1 MEQKTLLVLGASS
14 EVGRK
19 LIEAVYE
26 DYGLIYAHYAHG
38 DGKLKE
44 LKDRIGGKLHLIQDD
59 FSSSDAGNAVIEA
72 IDKNGIWPEHVVHLP
87 SAKVTNVRF
96 TKVKYEEVEQY
107 LNVGLRSAITV
118 SQAVF
123 KRLVKEEREGKE
135 ICVLSS
141 YVNGIPPKFMLP
153 YVTSKYAMLGYVR
166 ALSAEYADKG
176 IMVNAVSP
184 GMMETEF
191 LTNIFD
197 HAIEDNAAKSPLG
210 RNLYVD
216 EVIPTIKFLLS
227 DGADRIT
234 GQNIVVSGG
243 M

>member
-1 MEQKTLLVLGASS
+1 M
-14 EVGRK
+14 
-19 LIEAVYE
+19 
-26 DYGLIYAHYAHG
+26 
-38 DGKLKE
+38 
-44 LKDRIGGKLHLIQDD
+44 
-59 FSSSDAGNAVIEA
+59 
-72 IDKNGIWPEHVVHLP
+72 
-87 SAKVTNVRF
+87 
-96 TKVKYEEVEQY
+96 
-107 LNVGLRSAITV
+107 
-118 SQAVF
+118 
-123 KRLVKEEREGKE
+123 KEEREGKE
-135 ICVLSS
+135 ICVLPS

-153 YVTSKYAMLGYVR
+153 YITSKHAMLGYIR

-197 HAIEDNAAKSPLG
+197 HTIEDNAAKSPFG
-210 RNLYVD
+210 RNLYVN

-234 GQNIVVSGG
+234 GQNFVVSGG